1 MTARRPRPSSTRTV
15 SADDFPALRDFLAG
29 YLHEDFAD
37 EHASPEDAVR
47 AFARDADE
55 GELQALKNDSRRFAE
70 RIADWS
76 SADARRALRSLGGA
90 WAPGSRTALK
100 SLLSEIANAKPSERK
115 SH

>member
-1 MTARRPRPSSTRTV
+1 MTARRSRPPSTHAI

-37 EHASPEDAVR
+37 EHASPEGAVR

-55 GELQALKNDSRRFAE
+55 GELQALKDDSRRFAE
-70 RIADWS
+70 RIAEWS
-76 SADARRALRSLGGA
+76 SADARRALRSLGAA
-90 WAPGSRTALK
+90 WAPRSHTALQL
-100 SLLSEIANAKPSERK
+100 LLSAIANAKQSERK